1 MAEQMYQC
9 TDCGNIFSAKEWN
22 ETTRTHK
29 HRGTRFIQEIQDTD
43 YNSYICPVC
52 EEWKYYPEEIT
63 KLRHKEERITIEQFK
78 VGDNVL
84 INIDD
89 GYYGVVVDVGTE
101 RILAE
106 YVSGGRIV
114 EGVINKD
121 SLTKLK

>member
-9 TDCGNIFSAKEWN
+9 IDCGNIFSAKEWN
-22 ETTRTHK
+22 EMTRTHG
-29 HRGTRFIQEIQDTD
+29 REGTRTIEEIQDTD
-43 YNSYICPVC
+43 SNSYICPVC
-52 EEWKYYPEEIT
+52 EEWKSYPEEIT
-63 KLRHKEERITIEQFK
+63 KLRRKEERITIEQFK

-89 GYYGVVVDVGTE
+89 GYYGVVVNVGTE